1 MDANG
6 LRRAFTTFFAERGHA
21 VVPSAGLIPHHP
33 KAPLFTNAGM
43 NQFLPYI
50 LGEEIPPHPKATS
63 VQKCV
68 RIRGK
73 HDDIELIGRT
83 SRHHTFFEM
92 LGNWSFG
99 DYFKEGAIGFAWEL
113 VTETLGLDG
122 DRMWIT
128 VHETDDDAASIWHD
142 KIGVPIE
149 RIQRMG
155 ADNFWEMGETGPCG
169 PCSEIYFD
177 RGGEFG
183 ADGGPAMDD
192 GERYVE
198 FWNLVFMQYDRQPD
212 GTLLDLP
219 KKTIDTG
226 AGLERL
232 LSILQGVG
240 SNWDTDV
247 IRPLIAQA
255 EAATRRTYGADPEV
269 DVALRILAD
278 HARSVTFL
286 VNDGVFPS
294 NEDRGYVLRRLIRR
308 AVRHAFQL
316 GVDTLVTPRLVHAVV
331 GLMAEAY
338 PELRRNEDFVSGV
351 VAREEERFRAT
362 LRSGLALLDAELA
375 RAGVISGEV
384 AFRLHDTNGFPIELT
399 REIAAE
405 RGVEVDEEGFRAA
418 MARQVEQSK
427 RAGRKEL
434 DVGAHGDG
442 YRELLEQFGTTTF
455 LGYTDYEATGRVLA
469 VLPVEAPEG
478 RERSAHPYA
487 EIFLDRTPFYAE
499 GGGQVGDTGSIET
512 ATGQAEVLDTT
523 AALPG
528 LHRHLAVVRR
538 GAITPGQEARASV
551 ERDRR
556 DAIRRNHTGTHLLHS
571 ALREVL
577 GPHVKQ
583 AGSLV
588 APDRLRFDFAHYSP
602 VTVDQIRE
610 IEDLVNDR
618 ILADEPVTATEMPK
632 ADAER
637 LGAIAFFGDKYGD
650 VVRVLRAGSQ
660 SIELCGG
667 THVSALGMIGPVKV
681 VSEGS
686 IGSNLRRIEATTGTI
701 TLERLRR
708 AEAELE
714 QAARLLKT
722 TPDELTGA
730 IERRLAELKTA
741 HEELRRLRQGTLQEE
756 ARKLAETAAA
766 NDGFVVE
773 RRDGLDQSQLRELA
787 TAIRAT
793 PGVRAV
799 VLGGSPGAGKVSLV
813 AAVASGADM
822 VASDLIAEA
831 ARIVGGGSG
840 RQAEL
845 AMAGG
850 RDPARLDEA
859 LSVVRQKLGLAP
871 S

>member
-1 MDANG
+1 MDANR

-21 VVPSAGLIPHHP
+21 VVPSSGLIPHHP
-33 KAPLFTNAGM
+33 RAPLFTNAGM

-50 LGEEIPPHPKATS
+50 LGEEIAPHPRTTS

-83 SRHHTFFEM
+83 NRHHTFFEM

-99 DYFKEGAIGFAWEL
+99 DYFKEGAISLAWEL

-128 VHETDDDAASIWHD
+128 VHETDDEAAAIWHD
-142 KIGVPIE
+142 VIGVPMD

-177 RGGEFG
+177 RGSEFG
-183 ADGGPAMDD
+183 PDGGPATED

-198 FWNLVFMQYDRQPD
+198 FWNLVFMQYDRQSD
-212 GTLLDLP
+212 GTMLDLP

-247 IRPLIAQA
+247 IRPLIAEA
-255 EAATRRTYGADPEV
+255 EAATRRTYGDDPEV

-308 AVRHAFQL
+308 AVRQAFQL
-316 GVDTLVTPRLVHAVV
+316 GVADVVMPRLVHAVV
-331 GLMAEAY
+331 EVMGDAY
-338 PELRRNEDFVSGV
+338 LDLRRNEDFVSGV

-362 LRSGLALLDAELA
+362 LHSGLALLDAELA
-375 RAGVISGEV
+375 KAPVISGEV
-384 AFRLHDTNGFPIELT
+384 AFKLHDTHGFPIELT

-405 RGVEVDEEGFRAA
+405 RGVELDEEGFRVA

-427 RAGRKEL
+427 RAGRK
-434 DVGAHGDG
+434 DADASVHGGA

-455 LGYTDYEATGRVLA
+455 VGYTDYETTARVLA
-469 VLPVEAPEG
+469 VVPVEAPNV
-478 RERSAHPYA
+478 

-499 GGGQVGDTGSIET
+499 SGGQVGDTGTIQT
-512 ATGQAEVLDTT
+512 ATGLADVLDTT

-528 LHRHLAVVRR
+528 LNRHLAVIRD
-538 GAITPGQEARASV
+538 GTITPGQEARGSIDQ
-551 ERDRR
+551 DRR
-556 DAIRRNHTGTHLLHS
+556 EAIRRNHTGTHLLHS

-588 APDRLRFDFAHYSP
+588 APNRLRFDFSHYSP
-602 VTVDQIRE
+602 VTADQIRE
-610 IEDLVNDR
+610 IEDLVNNR
-618 ILADEPVTATEMPK
+618 VLKDEPVTATEMPK
-632 ADAER
+632 AEAER

-650 VVRVLRAGSQ
+650 VVRVLRAGSE

-686 IGSNLRRIEATTGTI
+686 IGSNLRRIEATTGTV
-701 TLERLRR
+701 TLDRLRR

-714 QAARLLKT
+714 QAAQLLKT

-730 IERRLAELKTA
+730 LERRLAELKSA
-741 HEELRRLRQGTLQEE
+741 HDQLKRLRQAALQEE
-756 ARKLAETAAA
+756 ARVLATSATSPGNE
-766 NDGFVVE
+766 GFVVA
-773 RRDGLDQSQLRELA
+773 RRDGHDQGQLRELA
-787 TAIRAT
+787 TAIRVM

-799 VLGGSPGAGKVSLV
+799 VLGGSPGLGKVSLI
-813 AAVASGADM
+813 AAVAGGQDL

-831 ARIVGGGSG
+831 ARIVGGGG
-840 RQAEL
+840 GPNPEL

-850 RDPARLDEA
+850 RDPSRLDEA

>member
-21 VVPSAGLIPHHP
+21 VVPSSGLIPHHP

-50 LGEEIPPHPKATS
+50 LGEEIAPHPRVTS

-99 DYFKEGAIGFAWEL
+99 DYFKQGAIALAWEL
-113 VTETLGLDG
+113 VTETFGLEG
-122 DRMWIT
+122 DRLWVT
-128 VHETDDDAASIWHD
+128 VHETDDDAVAIWHD
-142 KIGVPIE
+142 TIGVPIE

-155 ADNFWEMGETGPCG
+155 ADNFWEMGDTGPCG
-169 PCSEIYFD
+169 PCSEIYYD
-177 RGGEFG
+177 RGAEFG
-183 ADGGPAMDD
+183 PEGGPEKDD

-198 FWNLVFMQYDRQPD
+198 FWNLVFMQYDRQAD

-232 LSILQGVG
+232 LSILEGVD

-247 IRPLIAQA
+247 IRPLIAEA
-255 EAATRRTYGADPEV
+255 EAATGRQYGADPEV

-308 AVRHAFQL
+308 AVRQAFQL
-316 GVDTLVTPRLVHAVV
+316 GVDSLVTPRLVHAVV
-331 GLMAEAY
+331 DVMAEAY
-338 PELRRNEDFVSGV
+338 PDLRRNEEFVAGV

-375 RAGVISGEV
+375 SGATISGEV
-384 AFRLHDTNGFPIELT
+384 AFKLHDTHGFPIELT

-405 RGVEVDEEGFRAA
+405 RKVEVDEAGFRAA

-427 RAGRKEL
+427 RGGKKEA
-434 DVGAHGDG
+434 DAGAHAGD
-442 YRELLEQFGTTTF
+442 YRELLEQFGTTEF
-455 LGYTDYEATGRVLA
+455 VGYTEYEATARVLA
-469 VLPVEAPEG
+469 VVPVEAPEG
-478 RERSAHPYA
+478 VEASAHPHV
-487 EIFLDRTPFYAE
+487 ELFLDRTPFYAE

-512 ATGQAEVLDTT
+512 ATGRAEVLDTT

-528 LHRHLAVVRR
+528 LHRHLAVVKH
-538 GAITPGQEARASV
+538 GVITPGQEAKASIEV
-551 ERDRR
+551 DRR
-556 DAIRRNHTGTHLLHS
+556 NAIRRNHTGTHLLHW

-588 APDRLRFDFAHYSP
+588 APGRLRFDFAHYSP
-602 VTVDQIRE
+602 VTADQLRE

-618 ILADEPVTATEMPK
+618 VLEDEPVTATEMSMTE
-632 ADAER
+632 AQR

-650 VVRVLRAGSQ
+650 VVRVLQAGSR

-667 THVSALGMIGPVKV
+667 THVSALGMIGPIKV

-686 IGSNLRRIEATTGTI
+686 IGSNLRRIEATTGTV
-701 TLERLRR
+701 TFDRMRR

-714 QAARLLKT
+714 QAAHLLRT
-722 TPDELTGA
+722 TPEELTGTL
-730 IERRLAELKTA
+730 EKRLAELKAA
-741 HEELRRLRQGTLQEE
+741 HDELKGLRQGALQAQ
-756 ARKLAETAAA
+756 ARELAGTAAA
-766 NDGFVVE
+766 NGGFVVA
-773 RRDGLDQSQLRELA
+773 RRDGLDQGELRELA
-787 TAIRAT
+787 AAIRAT
-793 PGVRAV
+793 PGVRAAI
-799 VLGGSPGAGKVSLV
+799 LGGSPSEGKVSLV
-813 AAVASGADM
+813 AAVASGEDLI
-822 VASDLIAEA
+822 ASDLIAEA
-831 ARIVGGGSG
+831 AHIVGGGGG

-859 LSVVRQKLGLAP
+859 LAAVRLKLGLAP